1 MKRIF
6 AIVLGLLAL
15 FAGAMMYGVWRESQ
29 EPVSSPPG
37 PLEMGRAQLHAQLED
52 ARKLETQVEQQAWN
66 SSPNLRRLIQGHE
79 QRIEKLKDNP
89 EAKEIL
95 AYDRDAVDRMQKRI
109 AELAEQQ
116 AARAP
121 DQESQHD
128 SQPQSHPE
136 PKKLRPESPQ

>member
-1 MKRIF
+1 
-6 AIVLGLLAL
+6 
-15 FAGAMMYGVWRESQ
+15 MYGVWRESQ

-37 PLEMGRAQLHAQLED
+37 PIELGRTQLHAQLED
-52 ARKLETQVEQQAWN
+52 ARKLETQAEKQGWN
-66 SSPNLRRLIQGHE
+66 SSPDLRRLIQGHE

-95 AYDRDAVDRMQKRI
+95 AYDRDAVDRLQKRI

-121 DQESQHD
+121 DQESQQQ
-128 SQPQSHPE
+128 SQPQ
-136 PKKLRPESPQ
+136 PKKLQPESPQPATSPVHAP

>member
-15 FAGAMMYGVWRESQ
+15 FAATMTYGVWREAQ

-52 ARKLETQVEQQAWN
+52 ARKLETEVEKQDWN
-66 SSPNLRRLIQGHE
+66 SPTDLRRLIKGHE
-79 QRIEKLKDNP
+79 QRIERLKDNT

-95 AYDRDAVDRMQKRI
+95 AYDRDAVDRLQKRI

-116 AARAP
+116 AARAAEQAAQ
-121 DQESQHD
+121 QESRK
-128 SQPQSHPE
+128 SE
-136 PKKLRPESPQ
+136 PESQR

>member
-15 FAGAMMYGVWRESQ
+15 FAAAMTYGVWRESTA
-29 EPVSSPPG
+29 PVSSTPG

-52 ARKLETQVEQQAWN
+52 ARKLESEVEKQGWN
-66 SSPNLRRLIQGHE
+66 SPNDLRRLIHGHE

-95 AYDRDAVDRMQKRI
+95 AYDREAIDRLQKRI

-116 AARAP
+116 AAKAAEQQAAKTAE
-121 DQESQHD
+121 QES
-128 SQPQSHPE
+128 E
-136 PKKLRPESPQ
+136 PKAAQP